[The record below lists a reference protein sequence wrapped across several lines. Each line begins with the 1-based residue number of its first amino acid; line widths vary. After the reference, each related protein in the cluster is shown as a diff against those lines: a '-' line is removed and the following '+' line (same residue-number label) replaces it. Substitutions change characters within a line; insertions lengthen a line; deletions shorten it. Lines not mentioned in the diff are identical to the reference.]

1 MKMRTVRLISVATGA
16 LMAGAAGAQQFPTTP
31 PAALPV
37 TPAQFPPFQQATLSN
52 GVRLLVVSNRRHP
65 VLSMSL
71 AFPAGSRYDP
81 ATKAGTA
88 DMVAALLTKG
98 AGTRDAEA
106 VAAAIEGVGGTMAA
120 AAAFDFFSVDVGVL
134 SENAALGFALL
145 ADAVVRPTF
154 AASEVELYRTQAL
167 SNLQLEQSQPAAIAG
182 RVFAANLYGSHPYG
196 RRPDAVTVK
205 GITRDDLVAFQKAR
219 LRPAGALL
227 VLAGDMTLARAQQ
240 MAEAAFKGWTGAAA
254 SPASADVVPAPRKA
268 TEIVL
273 VHRAGS
279 VQSNIVL
286 GNLTWLPGDS
296 RHYATTLAN
305 RILGGG
311 SDSRLFMILREQKGW
326 TYGAYSA
333 LTRYKGVGNFTAT
346 AEVRTE
352 VTDSSLTELLAQM
365 RRIRTEPIPAKEFDD
380 AKSALVGNFP
390 LQVETADQ
398 VAAQVSRAQL
408 LGLAPNY
415 VQTYRS
421 RLAAVTPADAMAA
434 AKAAIQPDAALAVV
448 VGDGAKLYDKLAA
461 IAPVRIVSV
470 DGATLRPEDLV
481 VKASVIAADP
491 AKLVART
498 DSFAVFV
505 QGNAFGFQRGVL
517 EKVGNGWKYVEDVN
531 LGPIV
536 QQRTEVTFGAD
547 LTPLSVAQSGKSQ
560 GQDAKI
566 EVAYAGGRAK
576 GSATTPGPTGP
587 KTIQVDAD
595 VAKGMIDDNMLAPLL
610 PTFAWSAGAKHA
622 VSIFQSGKGAPMT
635 MTLTVSAEESVT
647 VPAGTFAAWKVD
659 ATGGEQPV
667 TFWIEKAAP
676 HRVVKIGLVGAP
688 VEMRLAK

>member
-1 MKMRTVRLISVATGA
+1 MKMRFAGLTSLATCALIAAS
-16 LMAGAAGAQQFPTTP
+16 AGAQQFPTAP

-37 TPAQFPPFQQATLSN
+37 APAQFPPFQQATLSN
-52 GVRLLVVSNRRHP
+52 GMRLLVVSNRRHP
-65 VLSMSL
+65 ILSMSL
-71 AFPAGSRYDP
+71 ALPAGSRFDP

-88 DMVAALLTKG
+88 EMVAALLTKG
-98 AGTRDAEA
+98 AGARDADA
-106 VAAAIEGVGGTMAA
+106 VSAAIEGVGGTLVAA
-120 AAAFDFFSVDVGVL
+120 AASDFLSVSAGVL
-134 SENAALGFALL
+134 SENAALGFSLL
-145 ADAVVRPTF
+145 ADAVLRPTF
-154 AASEVELYRTQAL
+154 AASEIDLYRTQTL
-167 SNLQLEQSQPAAIAG
+167 SNLQLEQSQPPAIAG
-182 RVFAANLYGSHPYG
+182 RVFAEHLYGAHPYG
-196 RRPDAVTVK
+196 RRADAASVK
-205 GITRDDLVAFQKAR
+205 NITRDDLVAFQKGR
-219 LRPAGALL
+219 LRPGGALL
-227 VLAGDMTLARAQQ
+227 VLAGDITLARAQQ

-254 SPASADVVPAPRKA
+254 AQPVADAVPAPRKA

-273 VHRAGS
+273 VHRPGS
-279 VQSNIVL
+279 VQSNIVV
-286 GNLTWLPGDS
+286 GNLTWLPGDP
-296 RHYATTLAN
+296 RNYAATLAN

-326 TYGAYSA
+326 TYGASSS
-333 LTRYKGVGNFTAT
+333 LTRYKGMGNFSAT

-352 VTDSSLTELLAQM
+352 VTDSSLTELLGQM
-365 RRIRTEPIPAKEFDD
+365 RRIRSEPIPAKEFDD
-380 AKSALVGNFP
+380 AKSALVGIFP

-421 RLAAVTPADAMAA
+421 RLAAVTPAAAMEA

-448 VGDGAKLYDKLAA
+448 VGDGAKIYEKLAA
-461 IAPVRIVSV
+461 IAPVKIVSV

-481 VKASVIAADP
+481 VKASALAAD
-491 AKLVART
+491 ASKLVART

-505 QGNAFGFQRGVL
+505 QGNPFGFQRAVL
-517 EKVGNGWKYVEDVN
+517 EKTATGWKYVEDVN

-536 QQRTEVTFGAD
+536 QQRTEVNFGAD
-547 LTPLSVAQSGKSQ
+547 LAPRSVAQSGKTQ

-566 EVAYAGGRAK
+566 EVSYAGGRAK

-587 KTIQVDAD
+587 KTIQVDAEI
-595 VAKGMIDDNMLAPLL
+595 AAGMIDDNMLAPLL
-610 PTFAWSAGAKHA
+610 PTFAWSSGAKHA
-622 VSIFQSGKGAPMT
+622 VSVFQSGKGAPMT

-647 VPAGTFAAWKVD
+647 VPAGTFAVWKVD

-676 HRVVKIGLVGAP
+676 HRVVKIGMVGAP
-688 VEMRLAK
+688 VEFRLVK

>member
-1 MKMRTVRLISVATGA
+1 VKMRIAGLTSLTTCALIAAT
-16 LMAGAAGAQQFPTTP
+16 AGAQQFPTTP

-37 TPAQFPPFQQATLSN
+37 APAQFPPFQQATLSN
-52 GVRLLVVSNRRHP
+52 GMRLLVVSNRRHP
-65 VLSMSL
+65 ILSMSL
-71 AFPAGSRYDP
+71 ALPAGSRFDA

-98 AGTRDAEA
+98 AGTRDADA
-106 VAAAIEGVGGTMAA
+106 VSAAIEGVGGTLVAA
-120 AAAFDFFSVDVGVL
+120 AAYDFLSVSVGVL
-134 SENAALGFALL
+134 SENAALGFSLL

-154 AASEVELYRTQAL
+154 AAQEIDLYRTQTL
-167 SNLQLEQSQPAAIAG
+167 SNLQLEQSQPPAIAA
-182 RVFAANLYGSHPYG
+182 RVFAAHLYGAHPYG
-196 RRPDAVTVK
+196 RRPDAVSVK
-205 GITRDDLVAFQKAR
+205 NVTRDDLIAFQKAR
-219 LRPAGALL
+219 LRPGGALL
-227 VLAGDMTLARAQQ
+227 VLAGDITLARAQQ
-240 MAEAAFKGWTGAAA
+240 MAEAAFTGWTGTAAA
-254 SPASADVVPAPRKA
+254 PPASDAAPAARKA

-279 VQSNIVL
+279 VQSNIVV
-286 GNLTWLPGDS
+286 GNLTWLPGDP
-296 RHYATTLAN
+296 RNYAATLAN

-326 TYGAYSA
+326 TYGAYSS
-333 LTRYKGVGNFTAT
+333 LTRYRGMGNFSAT

-365 RRIRTEPIPAKEFDD
+365 RRIRTEPIPAKEFED

-421 RLAAVTPADAMAA
+421 RLAAVTPAAAMEA

-448 VGDGAKLYDKLAA
+448 VGDGAKIYDKLAA
-461 IAPVRIVSV
+461 IAPVKIVSV

-481 VKASVIAADP
+481 VKASALAAD
-491 AKLVART
+491 ASKLVART
-498 DSFAVFV
+498 DSFTVFV
-505 QGNAFGFQRGVL
+505 QGNPFGFQRGVL
-517 EKVGNGWKYVEDVN
+517 EKTATGWKYVEDVN

-536 QQRTEVTFGAD
+536 QQRTEVNFGAD
-547 LTPLSVAQSGKSQ
+547 LAPKSVAQSGKTQ
-560 GQDAKI
+560 GQDARI
-566 EVAYAGGRAK
+566 EVAYAAGRAK
-576 GSATTPGPTGP
+576 GAATTPGPTGP
-587 KTIQVDAD
+587 TTIQVDAE
-595 VAKGMIDDNMLAPLL
+595 VAAGMIDDNMLAPLL

-622 VSIFQSGKGAPMT
+622 VSVFQSGKGAPIT
-635 MTLTVSAEESVT
+635 MTLTVSADESVT

-676 HRVVKIGLVGAP
+676 HRVVKIGMVGAP
-688 VEMRLAK
+688 VEFRLVK

>member
-1 MKMRTVRLISVATGA
+1 MKMRIAGLTSLTTCALIAAT
-16 LMAGAAGAQQFPTTP
+16 AGAQQFPTTP

-37 TPAQFPPFQQATLSN
+37 APAQFPPFQQATLSN
-52 GVRLLVVSNRRHP
+52 GMRLLVVSNRRHP
-65 VLSMSL
+65 ILSMSL
-71 AFPAGSRYDP
+71 ALPAGSRFDA

-98 AGTRDAEA
+98 AGTRDADA
-106 VAAAIEGVGGTMAA
+106 VSAAIEGVGGTLVAA
-120 AAAFDFFSVDVGVL
+120 AAYDFLSVSVGVL
-134 SENAALGFALL
+134 SENAALGFSLL

-154 AASEVELYRTQAL
+154 AAPEIDLYRTQTL
-167 SNLQLEQSQPAAIAG
+167 SNLQLEQSQPPAIAA
-182 RVFAANLYGSHPYG
+182 RVFAAHLYGAHPYG
-196 RRPDAVTVK
+196 RRPDAVSVK
-205 GITRDDLVAFQKAR
+205 NITRDDLIAFQKAR
-219 LRPAGALL
+219 LRPGGALL
-227 VLAGDMTLARAQQ
+227 VLAGDITLARARQL
-240 MAEAAFKGWTGAAA
+240 AEAAFTGWTGTAAA
-254 SPASADVVPAPRKA
+254 PPASDAAPAPRKA

-279 VQSNIVL
+279 VQSNIVV
-286 GNLTWLPGDS
+286 GNLTWLPGDP
-296 RHYATTLAN
+296 RNYAATLAN

-326 TYGAYSA
+326 TYGAYSS
-333 LTRYKGVGNFTAT
+333 LTRYRGMGNFSAT

-365 RRIRTEPIPAKEFDD
+365 RRIRTEPIPAKEFED

-421 RLAAVTPADAMAA
+421 RLAAVTPAAAMEA

-448 VGDGAKLYDKLAA
+448 VGDGAKIYDKLAA
-461 IAPVRIVSV
+461 IAPVKIVSA

-481 VKASVIAADP
+481 VKASALAAD
-491 AKLVART
+491 ASKLVART
-498 DSFAVFV
+498 DSFTVFV
-505 QGNAFGFQRGVL
+505 QGNPFGFQRGVL
-517 EKVGNGWKYVEDVN
+517 EKTATGWKYVEDVN

-536 QQRTEVTFGAD
+536 QQRTEVNFGAD
-547 LTPLSVAQSGKSQ
+547 LAPKSVAQSGKTQ
-560 GQDAKI
+560 GQDARI
-566 EVAYAGGRAK
+566 EVAYAAGRAK
-576 GSATTPGPTGP
+576 GAATTPGPTGP
-587 KTIQVDAD
+587 TTIQVDAE
-595 VAKGMIDDNMLAPLL
+595 VAAGMIDDNMLAPLL

-622 VSIFQSGKGAPMT
+622 VSVFQSGKGAPIT
-635 MTLTVSAEESVT
+635 MTLTVSADESVT

-676 HRVVKIGLVGAP
+676 HRVVKIGMVGAP
-688 VEMRLAK
+688 VEFRLVR

>member
-1 MKMRTVRLISVATGA
+1 MKMRIAGLTSLTTCALIAAT
-16 LMAGAAGAQQFPTTP
+16 AGAQQFPTTP

-37 TPAQFPPFQQATLSN
+37 APAQFPPFQQATLSN
-52 GVRLLVVSNRRHP
+52 GMRLLVVSNRRHP
-65 VLSMSL
+65 ILSMSL
-71 AFPAGSRYDP
+71 ALPAGSRFDA

-98 AGTRDAEA
+98 AGTRDADA
-106 VAAAIEGVGGTMAA
+106 VSAAIEGVGGTLVAA
-120 AAAFDFFSVDVGVL
+120 AAYDFLSVSVGVL
-134 SENAALGFALL
+134 SENAALGFSLL

-154 AASEVELYRTQAL
+154 AAQEIDLYRTQTL
-167 SNLQLEQSQPAAIAG
+167 SNLQLEQSQPPAIAA
-182 RVFAANLYGSHPYG
+182 RVFAAHLYGAHPYG
-196 RRPDAVTVK
+196 RRPDAVSVK
-205 GITRDDLVAFQKAR
+205 NVTRDDLIAFQKAR
-219 LRPAGALL
+219 LRPGGALL
-227 VLAGDMTLARAQQ
+227 VLAGDITLARAQQ
-240 MAEAAFKGWTGAAA
+240 MAEAAFTGWTGTAAA
-254 SPASADVVPAPRKA
+254 PPASDAAPAARKA

-279 VQSNIVL
+279 VQSNIVV
-286 GNLTWLPGDS
+286 GNLTWLPGDP
-296 RHYATTLAN
+296 RNYAATLAN

-326 TYGAYSA
+326 TYGAYSS
-333 LTRYKGVGNFTAT
+333 LTRYRGMGNFSAT

-365 RRIRTEPIPAKEFDD
+365 RRIRTEPIPAKEFED

-421 RLAAVTPADAMAA
+421 RLAAVTPAAAMEA

-448 VGDGAKLYDKLAA
+448 VGDGAKIYDKLAA
-461 IAPVRIVSV
+461 IAPVKIVSV

-481 VKASVIAADP
+481 VKASALAAD
-491 AKLVART
+491 ASKLVART
-498 DSFAVFV
+498 DSFTVFV
-505 QGNAFGFQRGVL
+505 QGNPFGFQRGVL
-517 EKVGNGWKYVEDVN
+517 EKTATGWKYVEDVN

-536 QQRTEVTFGAD
+536 QQRTEVNFGAD
-547 LTPLSVAQSGKSQ
+547 LAPKSVAQSGKTQ
-560 GQDAKI
+560 GQDARI
-566 EVAYAGGRAK
+566 EVAYAAGRAK
-576 GSATTPGPTGP
+576 GAATTPGPTGP
-587 KTIQVDAD
+587 TTIQVDAE
-595 VAKGMIDDNMLAPLL
+595 VAAGMIDDNMLAPLL

-622 VSIFQSGKGAPMT
+622 VSVFQSGKGAPIT
-635 MTLTVSAEESVT
+635 MTLTVSADESVT

-676 HRVVKIGLVGAP
+676 HRVVKIGMVGAP
-688 VEMRLAK
+688 VEFRLVK

>member
-1 MKMRTVRLISVATGA
+1 MKMRIAGLTSLTTCALIAAT
-16 LMAGAAGAQQFPTTP
+16 AGAQQFPTTP

-37 TPAQFPPFQQATLSN
+37 APAQFPPFQQATLSN
-52 GVRLLVVSNRRHP
+52 GMRLLVVSNRRHP
-65 VLSMSL
+65 ILSMSL
-71 AFPAGSRYDP
+71 ALPAGSRFDA

-98 AGTRDAEA
+98 AGVRDADA
-106 VAAAIEGVGGTMAA
+106 VSAAIEGVGGTLVAA
-120 AAAFDFFSVDVGVL
+120 AAYDFLSVSVGVL
-134 SENAALGFALL
+134 SENAALGFSLL

-154 AASEVELYRTQAL
+154 AASEIELYRTQAL
-167 SNLQLEQSQPAAIAG
+167 SNLQLEQSQPPAIAG
-182 RVFAANLYGSHPYG
+182 RVFAAHLYGAHPYG
-196 RRPDAVTVK
+196 RRPDAVSVK
-205 GITRDDLVAFQKAR
+205 NITRDDLVAFQKAR
-219 LRPAGALL
+219 IRPGGALL
-227 VLAGDMTLARAQQ
+227 VLAGDITLARAQRL
-240 MAEAAFKGWTGAAA
+240 AEEVFKGWTGVAAA
-254 SPASADVVPAPRKA
+254 PSASDVVPAPRKA

-279 VQSNIVL
+279 VQSNIVV
-286 GNLTWLPGDS
+286 GNLTWLPGDP
-296 RHYATTLAN
+296 RNYAATLAN

-311 SDSRLFMILREQKGW
+311 SDSRLFMTLREQKGW
-326 TYGAYSA
+326 TYGAYSS
-333 LTRYKGVGNFTAT
+333 LTRYRGMGNFSAT

-352 VTDSSLTELLAQM
+352 VTDSSLTELLSQM
-365 RRIRTEPIPAKEFDD
+365 RRIRTEPIPVKEFED

-421 RLAAVTPADAMAA
+421 RLAAVTPAAAMEA

-448 VGDGAKLYDKLAA
+448 VGDGAKIYDKLAA
-461 IAPVRIVSV
+461 IAPVKIVSV

-481 VKASVIAADP
+481 VKASALAAD
-491 AKLVART
+491 ASKLVART

-505 QGNAFGFQRGVL
+505 QGNPFGFQRGVL
-517 EKVGNGWKYVEDVN
+517 EKTAAGWKYVEEVN

-536 QQRTEVTFGAD
+536 QQRTEVNFGAD
-547 LTPLSVAQSGKSQ
+547 LAPKSVAQSGKTQ

-566 EVAYAGGRAK
+566 EVSYAAGRAK

-587 KTIQVDAD
+587 STIQVDGE
-595 VAKGMIDDNMLAPLL
+595 VAAGMIDDNMLAPLL

-622 VSIFQSGKGAPMT
+622 VSVFQSGKGAPMT

-659 ATGGEQPV
+659 ATGAEQPL

-676 HRVVKIGLVGAP
+676 HRVVKIGMVGAP
-688 VEMRLAK
+688 VEFRLVK